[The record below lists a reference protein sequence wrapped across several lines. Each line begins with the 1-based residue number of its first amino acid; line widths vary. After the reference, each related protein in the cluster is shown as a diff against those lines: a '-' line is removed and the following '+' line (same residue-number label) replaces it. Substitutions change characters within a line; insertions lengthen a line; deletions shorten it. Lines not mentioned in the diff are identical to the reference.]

1 MSIPQKI
8 LKLNSQYLSQESFNI
23 HQTLAKKLLK
33 FKQKKNLPSSLNH
46 KKCPNKNYNKS
57 EIFRWFFSL
66 SLSERIKKCSIQN
79 KWLTKILF
87 EMYSLLF
94 YENNVIFQPTNV
106 YEEFYNKQENFYTL
120 NNYFKNDYSSD
131 DFSLNSGTHLD
142 FYTTFFKAYDP
153 TRESQIETDNY
164 ENKKAESAKEKNFIK
179 EIRFL
184 SINDMNDTL
193 SLSIDLLNDN
203 KKLENFFNY
212 FSDNQSFLEPIDSIQ
227 IENSKLFNFLLPNWA
242 KSLNEFTFCKI
253 LIIFFEQ
260 IISIHYQFYINNINL
275 PIFNSDSKIEEI
287 LEMNSKIENF
297 ICEEVNCENGKENF
311 LQKINFNEISE
322 YLIQNSEKQK
332 LLKEFK
338 DIYKI
343 VYSRF
348 FGEGY
353 FKDDDNLN
361 QKNIEDCEKYLK
373 KIFNTSIPSF
383 VDQLSFI
390 NFEIVFKEKNFV
402 YNFVFE
408 KIKILYSNKNA
419 DELLNENDLG
429 EIKKN
434 KKNKKKK
441 KKNNNENNHNEINNK
456 NNNLNQF
463 NKEINNN
470 NNINNKIK
478 NENNNKV
485 IINNNDN
492 IKSVNEKKI
501 KIKKDDFYLFPTNNK
516 SHHKKKNKKDKK
528 NNEEKT
534 EININNNSIK
544 IEDNNNISNNNLTND
559 NLSNNNLTNNNE
571 NKNNINEPII
581 ENKNK
586 ISPLENI
593 TIINDNNLNIN
604 QNFQTKNYNENLQ
617 IENLNNVPNTI
628 NSINIE
634 ENEKKKKEKKY
645 KIKKSHKKRNQK
657 LQEDNRFS
665 MNFNVNSTPLL
676 EVELT
681 NNFSQ
686 TNDSTLSTQDN
697 LSQNVIISKNF
708 NYVNNLPY
716 NNNNN
721 NNNFIDQNNIPF
733 NNNNNNNNL
742 SQFLNSINV
751 NNPIINNY
759 YLIENKHNSN
769 STSFQ
774 NNNNFFPSKVI
785 SQNKILPIQFNYPY
799 SYYNNYNLVFNILSN
814 QIKENCKNV
823 TNNLNLI
830 RPIKEEYIYNIKKII
845 NQSLENLCDI
855 ELYLYGSFVTDL
867 SIESSDVDILVI
879 FHIKSNITNNN
890 NSDNNIEKI
899 INILS
904 NNFKKESENNDIE
917 FINPIY
923 TASVPVLKIQCDI
936 SKKITNNIKEKMINL
951 NLIYDEIIKIK
962 FDITFR
968 EKTNINQILNVPSIN
983 VIEFIKNSLICF
995 NEIKPVLL
1003 ILKRYMQIQKLNSS
1017 FHGGISSFSLFL
1029 LLYAYLKSI
1038 KNLGFYT
1045 SNCSG
1050 KILYEFLECYSNF
1063 NFSIFCI
1070 DVTSQ
1075 NPFILLRELNETG
1088 MLILEP
1094 FTQLNVAKSSF
1105 KIDEIKSCFF
1115 RAFNIINQ
1123 YIINLNN
1130 NNDNSEIIN
1139 YNIINE
1145 IFKNRYN

>member
-1 MSIPQKI
+1 MP
-8 LKLNSQYLSQESFNI
+8 NR
-23 HQTLAKKLLK
+23 
-33 FKQKKNLPSSLNH
+33 QKKNLPSSLNH
-46 KKCPNKNYNKS
+46 KKSPNKNYNKS

-94 YENNVIFQPTNV
+94 YENNVVFQPTNV

-153 TRESQIETDNY
+153 TRESQIESDNY

-227 IENSKLFNFLLPNWA
+227 IENTKLFNFILPNWA

-322 YLIQNSEKQK
+322 YLIKNSEKQK

-463 NKEINNN
+463 NK
-470 NNINNKIK
+470 
-478 NENNNKV
+478 
-485 IINNNDN
+485 
-492 IKSVNEKKI
+492 
-501 KIKKDDFYLFPTNNK
+501 
-516 SHHKKKNKKDKK
+516 
-528 NNEEKT
+528 
-534 EININNNSIK
+534 
-544 IEDNNNISNNNLTND
+544 
-559 NLSNNNLTNNNE
+559 
-571 NKNNINEPII
+571 
-581 ENKNK
+581 
-586 ISPLENI
+586 
-593 TIINDNNLNIN
+593 
-604 QNFQTKNYNENLQ
+604 
-617 IENLNNVPNTI
+617 
-628 NSINIE
+628 
-634 ENEKKKKEKKY
+634 
-645 KIKKSHKKRNQK
+645 
-657 LQEDNRFS
+657 
-665 MNFNVNSTPLL
+665 
-676 EVELT
+676 
-681 NNFSQ
+681 
-686 TNDSTLSTQDN
+686 
-697 LSQNVIISKNF
+697 
-708 NYVNNLPY
+708 
-716 NNNNN
+716 
-721 NNNFIDQNNIPF
+721 
-733 NNNNNNNNL
+733 
-742 SQFLNSINV
+742 
-751 NNPIINNY
+751 
-759 YLIENKHNSN
+759 
-769 STSFQ
+769 
-774 NNNNFFPSKVI
+774 
-785 SQNKILPIQFNYPY
+785 
-799 SYYNNYNLVFNILSN
+799 
-814 QIKENCKNV
+814 
-823 TNNLNLI
+823 
-830 RPIKEEYIYNIKKII
+830 
-845 NQSLENLCDI
+845 
-855 ELYLYGSFVTDL
+855 
-867 SIESSDVDILVI
+867 
-879 FHIKSNITNNN
+879 
-890 NSDNNIEKI
+890 
-899 INILS
+899 
-904 NNFKKESENNDIE
+904 
-917 FINPIY
+917 
-923 TASVPVLKIQCDI
+923 
-936 SKKITNNIKEKMINL
+936 
-951 NLIYDEIIKIK
+951 
-962 FDITFR
+962 
-968 EKTNINQILNVPSIN
+968 
-983 VIEFIKNSLICF
+983 
-995 NEIKPVLL
+995 
-1003 ILKRYMQIQKLNSS
+1003 
-1017 FHGGISSFSLFL
+1017 
-1029 LLYAYLKSI
+1029 
-1038 KNLGFYT
+1038 
-1045 SNCSG
+1045 
-1050 KILYEFLECYSNF
+1050 
-1063 NFSIFCI
+1063 
-1070 DVTSQ
+1070 
-1075 NPFILLRELNETG
+1075 
-1088 MLILEP
+1088 
-1094 FTQLNVAKSSF
+1094 
-1105 KIDEIKSCFF
+1105 
-1115 RAFNIINQ
+1115 
-1123 YIINLNN
+1123 
-1130 NNDNSEIIN
+1130 
-1139 YNIINE
+1139 
-1145 IFKNRYN
+1145 